1 MKKSIIL
8 SCLMACNI
16 ANCVDNGTYKSLI
29 KDLYVP
35 CVIFSCSVFT
45 SYLFSIKY
53 FKLGFDT
60 RMPAYISEDLNLLLA
75 DINSVMLASG
85 IAGLSGFAR
94 MKPIESKVYAAIGC
108 IGTIAHFSY
117 LIMKKRLI
125 DRIIREELEEDYRN
139 QERLL
144 EEERSRNDRRLGTIR
159 LPR

>member
-53 FKLGFDT
+53 FKLGFDNK
-60 RMPAYISEDLNLLLA
+60 RHLSNSEISNLLLA
-75 DINSVMLASG
+75 DINSVMLTFG
-85 IAGLSGFAR
+85 IAGLSGFWR
-94 MKPIESKVYAAIGC
+94 MKPIESKVCAAIGC

-117 LIMKKRLI
+117 LIKKQI
-125 DRIIREELEEDYRN
+125 DIKKQKEGDIREQEYRDFI
-139 QERLL
+139 E
-144 EEERSRNDRRLGTIR
+144 SVSSKRRTGCVK
-159 LPR
+159 LPE